1 MFDIFFFFLFKNNVQ
16 KFLILIGYFCRKEIL
31 VEKVKYIEIELMKI
45 SIESFKNEE
54 NVIDDEEERE
64 YLIGIRYN

>member
-1 MFDIFFFFLFKNNVQ
+1 M
-16 KFLILIGYFCRKEIL
+16 
-31 VEKVKYIEIELMKI
+31 EKVKYIEIELMKI

-54 NVIDDEEERE
+54 NVIDDEEESE

>member
-1 MFDIFFFFLFKNNVQ
+1 M
-16 KFLILIGYFCRKEIL
+16 
-31 VEKVKYIEIELMKI
+31 EKVKYIEIELMKI

-54 NVIDDEEERE
+54 NMIDDEEERE